1 MQLHLHYINLMKKNH
16 LKISSLEILKR
27 RATREMII
35 LLNNLA
41 ILLYPLGSKF
51 LALDARH
58 MWKK

>member
-1 MQLHLHYINLMKKNH
+1 MKKNH